1 VAFKYNVSDKLKE
14 KLKNFLKK
22 DKRLLVQLHKKI
34 EEVIARD
41 SETIDFY
48 KNLRTPMEEYKRV
61 QVGHFVLIF
70 HVDKKLNE
78 ILFQDFDHHD
88 NIYDKK

>member
-1 VAFKYNVSDKLKE
+1 MVFKYNISDKLRE
-14 KLKNFLKK
+14 KLKILLKK
-22 DKRLLVQLHKKI
+22 DKHLAMQLHKKI
-34 EEVIARD
+34 EEVIQRD
-41 SETIDFY
+41 AETIDFY
-48 KNLRTPMEEYKRV
+48 KNLRSPMEEYKRV

-88 NIYDKK
+88 NIY